1 MKSFRLQ
8 TEYLPILETLSDEA
22 KGKLFHAIMVYAS
35 TGIRPVIV
43 NIKDRDKVAFSTIYE
58 LISNRIER
66 EASRNAEVSE
76 ARSIAGK
83 ASGRSRAA
91 KKGG

>member
-1 MKSFRLQ
+1 MQ
-8 TEYLPILETLSDEA
+8 ILETLSDEA

-35 TGIRPVIV
+35 TGIRPVVV
-43 NIKDRDKVAFSTIYE
+43 NINDSEKAAFSTVYE

-66 EASRNAEVSE
+66 EANRNAEISD
-76 ARSIAGK
+76 ARRNAGK
-83 ASGRSRAA
+83 ASGQSRAA